1 MKTIITGASG
11 FVGQN
16 LSRYL
21 KQKNIF
27 VEELSLRNKE
37 WSTQLNQKANALI
50 HLAGKAHDVEKT
62 AEEKEYFE
70 INRDLTIELF
80 HEFLKSEIQDFFFFS
95 SVKAV
100 VDHTESIVHEEM
112 IPNPQTPYGKSKLEA
127 ELYLL
132 AQNLPLNKRLFI
144 IRPCMIHGPGNK
156 GNLNILFS
164 VLEKGMPW
172 PLTKFVNHRSFLS
185 IDNLSFMMYEM
196 LNNKNLKSGIYN
208 FADDESLSTN
218 ELVVIMNK
226 VLGKKTKFL
235 HLPKFIVYAIAKLG
249 DVVNLPLNS
258 ERMKKLTE
266 NYVVSNQK
274 IKNALGI
281 NRLPVSPHQG
291 ITDTIKSFK
300 KIKDNL
306 T

>member
-80 HEFLKSEIQDFFFFS
+80 HEFLKNQKFKIFLFFS

-132 AQNLPLNKRLFI
+132 Y
-144 IRPCMIHGPGNK
+144 
-156 GNLNILFS
+156 S
-164 VLEKGMPW
+164 
-172 PLTKFVNHRSFLS
+172 KFT
-185 IDNLSFMMYEM
+185 
-196 LNNKNLKSGIYN
+196 
-208 FADDESLSTN
+208 A
-218 ELVVIMNK
+218 
-226 VLGKKTKFL
+226 
-235 HLPKFIVYAIAKLG
+235 
-249 DVVNLPLNS
+249 
-258 ERMKKLTE
+258 
-266 NYVVSNQK
+266 
-274 IKNALGI
+274 
-281 NRLPVSPHQG
+281 
-291 ITDTIKSFK
+291 
-300 KIKDNL
+300 
-306 T
+306 

>member
-1 MKTIITGASG
+1 MKIVITGSSG
-11 FVGQN
+11 FVGRNLIQF
-16 LSRYL
+16 LSR
-21 KQKNIF
+21 
-27 VEELSLRNKE
+27 EEVLTHDLSLRNSDWKKNV
-37 WSTQLNQKANALI
+37 SNQASAII
-50 HLAGKAHDVEKT
+50 HLAGKAHDTSNT
-62 AEEKEYFE
+62 ASADEYFKV
-70 INRDLTIELF
+70 NRDLTIELF

-132 AQNLPLNKRLFI
+132 AQKLPLNKRLFI

-172 PLTKFVNHRSFLS
+172 PLANFENHRSFLS

-196 LNNKNLKSGIYN
+196 LKNKNLKSGIYN

-218 ELVVIMNK
+218 ELIVIMNK
-226 VLGKKTKFL
+226 ALGKKTKFL

-300 KIKDNL
+300 KIKDTL

>member
-37 WSTQLNQKANALI
+37 WSTQLNHKANALI

-80 HEFLKSEIQDFFFFS
+80 QEFLKSEIQDFFFFS

-112 IPNPQTPYGKSKLEA
+112 IPNPQTHP
-127 ELYLL
+127 
-132 AQNLPLNKRLFI
+132 
-144 IRPCMIHGPGNK
+144 
-156 GNLNILFS
+156 
-164 VLEKGMPW
+164 
-172 PLTKFVNHRSFLS
+172 
-185 IDNLSFMMYEM
+185 
-196 LNNKNLKSGIYN
+196 
-208 FADDESLSTN
+208 
-218 ELVVIMNK
+218 
-226 VLGKKTKFL
+226 
-235 HLPKFIVYAIAKLG
+235 
-249 DVVNLPLNS
+249 
-258 ERMKKLTE
+258 TE
-266 NYVVSNQK
+266 NQNWKQSY
-274 IKNALGI
+274 IY
-281 NRLPVSPHQG
+281 
-291 ITDTIKSFK
+291 
-300 KIKDNL
+300 
-306 T
+306 

>member
-95 SVKAV
+95 SVISFLSFSFSAF
-100 VDHTESIVHEEM
+100 S
-112 IPNPQTPYGKSKLEA
+112 
-127 ELYLL
+127 LL
-132 AQNLPLNKRLFI
+132 I
-144 IRPCMIHGPGNK
+144 
-156 GNLNILFS
+156 
-164 VLEKGMPW
+164 
-172 PLTKFVNHRSFLS
+172 FLS
-185 IDNLSFMMYEM
+185 ID
-196 LNNKNLKSGIYN
+196 
-208 FADDESLSTN
+208 
-218 ELVVIMNK
+218 
-226 VLGKKTKFL
+226 
-235 HLPKFIVYAIAKLG
+235 
-249 DVVNLPLNS
+249 
-258 ERMKKLTE
+258 
-266 NYVVSNQK
+266 K
-274 IKNALGI
+274 I
-281 NRLPVSPHQG
+281 
-291 ITDTIKSFK
+291 
-300 KIKDNL
+300 
-306 T
+306 